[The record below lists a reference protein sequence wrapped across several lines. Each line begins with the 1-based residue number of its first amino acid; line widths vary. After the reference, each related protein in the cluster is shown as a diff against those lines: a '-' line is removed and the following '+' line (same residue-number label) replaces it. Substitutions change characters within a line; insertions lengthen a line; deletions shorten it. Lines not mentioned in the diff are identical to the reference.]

1 MVACNSVN
9 GAVTALVNVWFIVYK
24 GVAMTAKR
32 TPEQREHM
40 SKIMKA
46 RHARLK
52 EAERVDDRVEPAPP
66 VPTMPTL
73 AEAQERFI
81 VLVLKK
87 YLHAFLFTLEK
98 GGRP

>member
-1 MVACNSVN
+1 
-9 GAVTALVNVWFIVYK
+9 
-24 GVAMTAKR
+24 MTAKR

-40 SKIMKA
+40 RKVMVASYVKRKGA
-46 RHARLK
+46 VK
-52 EAERVDDRVEPAPP
+52 VDDRVGPTPP
-66 VPTMPTL
+66 VTTIPTL